1 MSVIPIA
8 YFSNQTEALLAT
20 LRQFVEIESPSTDK
34 ASVDRFGAAVAEQLR
49 ALGGSVQIDSQSSAG
64 DQVIGR
70 FDPLES
76 HTKGILI
83 LSHLDTV
90 HDLGALAK
98 NPPRIQDGR
107 FYGPGA
113 IDMKASITIVLAAI
127 RALVDNNILPNRPI
141 TALFTSDEEIGS
153 DSSRALIEQLASQSA
168 LTLCMEPA
176 LGDGSLKTSRK
187 GIGGF
192 DVVVRG
198 RATHAG
204 TDHEG
209 GVNAIQEM
217 AHQILA
223 LQNLTDYSRGTTV
236 NVGVVSGGTR
246 SNVVADECRAEVD
259 VRVMTPE
266 DAEAVCQTILALQPL
281 NPRATVTV
289 TGGLN
294 RPPMPRTDIIGEAF
308 AIAQRLG
315 SELGLTFGEGHTGGG
330 SDANF
335 VAPLGVPVLDGLG
348 PMGNGA
354 HSEREHIIIR
364 SLAERAALLT
374 AILSEWP
381 L

>member
-1 MSVIPIA
+1 MSAIPIA
-8 YFSNQTEALLAT
+8 YFSEQTEALLAT
-20 LRQFVEIESPSTDK
+20 LRQFVEVESPSTDK
-34 ASVDRFGAAVAEQLR
+34 AAVDRFGALVADRLR
-49 ALGGSVQIDSQSSAG
+49 TMGADIQIESQTTAG
-64 DQVIGR
+64 DQVFGR
-70 FDPLES
+70 FGPTDTDAKP
-76 HTKGILI
+76 ILI

-98 NPPRIQDGR
+98 NPPRVQNGR

-113 IDMKASITIVLAAI
+113 IDMKASITIVLASI
-127 RALVDNNILPNRPI
+127 RALIEEGKLPPRPI
-141 TALFTSDEEIGS
+141 IALFTSDEETGS
-153 DSSRALIEQLASQSA
+153 DASRALIERLAAQSA

-192 DVVVRG
+192 DIVVRG
-198 RATHAG
+198 RASHAG

-223 LQNLTDYSRGTTV
+223 LQALTDYSRGTTV
-236 NVGVVSGGTR
+236 NVGVVHGGTR
-246 SNVVADECRAEVD
+246 SNVIADECRAEVD
-259 VRVMTPE
+259 LRVTTPTG
-266 DAEAVCQTILALQPL
+266 AEAICRTILALQPV
-281 NPRATVTV
+281 NPKATVTI

-294 RPPMPRTDIIGEAF
+294 RPPMPRTAIIGEAYDR
-308 AIAQRLG
+308 ARRLG
-315 SELGLTFGEGHTGGG
+315 AELGLNFGEGHTGGG

-381 L
+381 